1 LESTSLPSRTDGNGL
16 AGLGRGAGRSRFAE
30 IPRAGLF
37 GDEHDQLRSTVRTW
51 VERELRPRAEVWERD
66 GDFPFKEIF
75 RRAGTLGLFGAKYE
89 EAYGG
94 TGPDLVA
101 DAVITEE
108 LTRCGSGGVAAALG
122 AHKDLGPYYVYKFG
136 TEEQRQRWLVPAV
149 EGKKIGALAVT
160 EPGAGSDV
168 GGISTKAMRDGS
180 HWVLYGTKTF
190 ITNGPIADFV
200 VVAAK
205 TDPDAGRKGI
215 TQFVVDRETPG
226 ITVSRIDT
234 VGWRTSHTG
243 EMHMD
248 GIRVRDENRLGEV
261 NRGFYQIMANFQW
274 ERLVMALAAVAAAD
288 LTLQLAQTYASER
301 QAFGRPIAKFQVWRH
316 RFADLA
322 TEIEAA
328 RSLSYHALRKM
339 IAGEDATKEVSMAKW
354 LATELDWK
362 VADEALQVH
371 GGYGYM
377 MEFPVQRAWR
387 DSRLGP
393 IGGGSTEIMKEI
405 IGRLMGL

>member
-1 LESTSLPSRTDGNGL
+1 MAT
-16 AGLGRGAGRSRFAE
+16 RFDT

-37 GDEHDQLRSTVRTW
+37 TEEH
-51 VERELRPRAEVWERD
+51 EELRRVVRQFVDREIRPHVEEWERA
-66 GDFPFKEIF
+66 GDFPFRDLF
-75 RRAGTLGLFGAKYE
+75 RQAGTIGLFGAKYE
-89 EAYGG
+89 GPYGG

-108 LTRCGSGGVAAALG
+108 LAGCGSGGVAAALG
-122 AHKDLGPYYVYKFG
+122 AHKDLGPYYVYRFG
-136 TEEQRQRWLVPAV
+136 SKEQRQRWLSPAV
-149 EGKKIGALAVT
+149 AGEVIGALAVT

-168 GGISTKAMRDGS
+168 AAIETRAGRTPSGLALT
-180 HWVLYGTKTF
+180 GTKTF

-205 TDPDAGRKGI
+205 TDPDAGRRGI
-215 TQFVVDRETPG
+215 SLFVVEGGTPG
-226 ITVSRIDT
+226 FAVRRLDT

-243 EMHMD
+243 ELAFD
-248 GIRVRDENRLGEV
+248 QAPADLLGEEG
-261 NRGFYQIMANFQW
+261 RGFEHLMSNFQW
-274 ERLVMALAAVAAAD
+274 ERLVMALAAVAAAER
-288 LTLQLAQTYASER
+288 TLKQAIAYGRER
-301 QAFGRPIAKFQVWRH
+301 HAFGRPIAKFQVWRH

-328 RSLSYHALRKM
+328 RSLTYHALRRLV
-339 IAGEDATKEVSMAKW
+339 AGEDARREVSMAKW
-354 LATELDWK
+354 FATELDWV
-362 VADEALQVH
+362 VADEALQIH

-393 IGGGSTEIMKEI
+393 IGGGTTEMMKEI
-405 IGRLMGL
+405 VGRSYGL